1 MPVLTAI
8 DLARIQQ
15 YVFSSNRLRDVLA
28 ASYAVE
34 QALDPAK
41 GLQAPEG
48 AVILAGGGNAL
59 LQFESLGVTRE
70 WTRDFT
76 RRLQQIAPGIEVV
89 IAHRPFDPG
98 HLAQAWLSLHADLAR
113 QKLERRPSVPQAGL
127 SVTATC
133 AVTGLPASA
142 VDEDGQLVSSRIELL
157 RSRIQ
162 DSKNRWK
169 RFLPAELENA
179 PDWTVAFPDDLDE
192 LGRSPGETSLI
203 GVVHV
208 DGNGVGEL
216 IRQWLCRRV
225 DAPDKRVQQE
235 AQEWSSALRRLAEDV
250 LSRLVGRITACIRL
264 ERQQVSRTD
273 GTRLVGQPEELSF
286 PLHQINGVREVF
298 LPLRPIV
305 LGGDDMTFVADG
317 RIALD
322 LAVAAIREFEKNSV
336 PHLGENG
343 LPVHITA
350 CAGVALVRSHAPFY
364 RAYEAAKILC
374 SSAKSARKEARDD
387 GGWVDWMV
395 GTFLSAQSVKEWLAA
410 YRASNLKLTMRPY
423 PVTRAVNRRSWDWLD
438 LEVLGPGPL
447 TQPEQGFRG
456 DLAWRLSRNRV
467 KQLGALTREGPE
479 AVRRQ
484 LSVWRAT
491 QPDLKLPGGLGEDG
505 FVGNATPM
513 VDAIEIMD
521 LHLRLEPPRSEA
533 GAR

>member
-89 IAHRPFDPG
+89 IAHRPFEPG

-133 AVTGLPASA
+133 AVTGLPATA
-142 VDEDGQLVSSRIELL
+142 LDEDGQLVSSRVRVL
-157 RSRIQ
+157 RSK
-162 DSKNRWK
+162 SKVSRYRWAS
-169 RFLPAELENA
+169 FLPAELENA
-179 PDWTVAFPDDLDE
+179 PGWSAAFPADLDE
-192 LGRSPGETSLI
+192 LGRTPGETSQI

-208 DGNGVGEL
+208 DGNSVGEL
-216 IRQWLCRRV
+216 IRRWLEERHE
-225 DAPDKRVQQE
+225 APDEQIERE
-235 AQEWSSALRRLAEDV
+235 AHEWSSTLKKLAEQV
-250 LSRLVGRITACIRL
+250 LRELVRRIVACVRLQPRRGGGGEEVWL
-264 ERQQVSRTD
+264 E
-273 GTRLVGQPEELSF
+273 GQPSELSF
-286 PLHQINGVREVF
+286 PLRHSYSSREVL

-305 LGGDDMTFVADG
+305 LGGDDTTFVADG

-322 LAVAAIREFEKNSV
+322 LAVAALREFEKNPV
-336 PHLGENG
+336 LHLGKNG
-343 LPVHITA
+343 DPVRVTA

-364 RAYEAAKILC
+364 RAYQAAKVLC
-374 SSAKSARKEARDD
+374 SSAKSARRALQDE
-387 GGWVDWMV
+387 GGWLDWMLGMV
-395 GTFLSAQSVKEWLAA
+395 GPAQSVEEWRKA
-410 YRASNLKLTMRPY
+410 YRAGSLQLTMRPY
-423 PVTRAVNRRSWDWLD
+423 PVALAAGRRNWDWLD
-438 LEVLGPGPL
+438 LEVLGPGPASR
-447 TQPEQGFRG
+447 PNQGFRG
-456 DLAWRLSRNRV
+456 DPAWRLSRNRV
-467 KQLGALTREGPE
+467 KQLEALAREGPE
-479 AVRRQ
+479 AVRKE
-484 LSVWRAT
+484 LCVWRAT
-491 QPDLKLPGGLGEDG
+491 QPDLQLPGDLGQDG
-505 FVGNATPM
+505 FLGANTPL

-521 LHLRLEPPRSEA
+521 VHLRLEPNAS
-533 GAR
+533 

>member
-89 IAHRPFDPG
+89 IAHRPFEPG

-142 VDEDGQLVSSRIELL
+142 VDEDGQLVSSRIQLL
-157 RSRIQ
+157 RSRIA

-264 ERQQVSRTD
+264 ERQQASRTQ
-273 GTRLVGQPEELSF
+273 GIRLVGQPEELSF
-286 PLHQINGVREVF
+286 PLHQINGAREVF

-322 LAVAAIREFEKNSV
+322 LAVAALREFEKNPV
-336 PHLGENG
+336 LHLGKKG
-343 LPVHITA
+343 DPVRVTA

-364 RAYEAAKILC
+364 RAYQAAKVLC
-374 SSAKSARKEARDD
+374 SSAKSARRALQDE
-387 GGWVDWMV
+387 GGWLDWMLGMV
-395 GTFLSAQSVKEWLAA
+395 GPAQSVEEWRKA
-410 YRASNLKLTMRPY
+410 YRAGSLQLTMRPY
-423 PVTRAVNRRSWDWLD
+423 PVALAAGRRNWDWLD
-438 LEVLGPGPL
+438 LEVLGPGPASR
-447 TQPEQGFRG
+447 PNQGFRG
-456 DLAWRLSRNRV
+456 DPAWRLSRNRV
-467 KQLGALTREGPE
+467 KQLEALAREGPE
-479 AVRRQ
+479 AVRKE
-484 LSVWRAT
+484 LCVWRAT
-491 QPDLKLPGGLGEDG
+491 QPDLQLPGDLGQDG
-505 FVGNATPM
+505 FLGANTPL

-521 LHLRLEPPRSEA
+521 VHLRLEPNAS
-533 GAR
+533 